1 MAFAGCENLKEIK
14 LPANMTSINYYAF
27 ADINGSASITVYG
40 SKSDWDKVEKNDED
54 TFLNNSTY
62 IFEAAISEPDTYIEG
77 DVNADGKF
85 NTADLVTMNQW
96 LLGSPEAELKNWEA
110 GDMLKDDVLDVFD
123 LIMMRK
129 ALVS

>member
-1 MAFAGCENLKEIK
+1 MHLRCVTEIEGMAFAGCENLKEIK

-40 SKSDWDKVEKNDED
+40 SKSDWDKVEKND
-54 TFLNNSTY
+54 
-62 IFEAAISEPDTYIEG
+62 
-77 DVNADGKF
+77 
-85 NTADLVTMNQW
+85 
-96 LLGSPEAELKNWEA
+96 AELKNWEA
-110 GDMLKDDVLDVFD
+110 GDMFKDDVLDVFD